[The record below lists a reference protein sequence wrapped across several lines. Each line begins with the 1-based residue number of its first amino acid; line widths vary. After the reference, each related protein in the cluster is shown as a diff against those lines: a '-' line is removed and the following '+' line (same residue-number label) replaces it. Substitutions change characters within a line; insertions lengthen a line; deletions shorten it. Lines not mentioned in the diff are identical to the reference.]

1 MNENEYLKA
10 WDAYISDSDEMFTQE
25 EYLAFKN
32 GWCCA
37 MSYIQT
43 IGRSCWNDAAFPES
57 RYKHPKTTDWY
68 LPIP

>member
-1 MNENEYLKA
+1 MTNNNFLKA

-37 MSYIQT
+37 FNYIEHAS
-43 IGRSCWNDAAFPES
+43 RARWNEAAFPELRS
-57 RYKHPKTTDWY
+57 RNDR
-68 LPIP
+68 

>member
-10 WDAYISDSDEMFTQE
+10 WDAYISDSDQMFTQE

-37 MSYIQT
+37 MSYLERKT
-43 IGRSCWNDAAFPES
+43 RECWSDAAFPERS
-57 RYKHPKTTDWY
+57 KPLY
-68 LPIP
+68 